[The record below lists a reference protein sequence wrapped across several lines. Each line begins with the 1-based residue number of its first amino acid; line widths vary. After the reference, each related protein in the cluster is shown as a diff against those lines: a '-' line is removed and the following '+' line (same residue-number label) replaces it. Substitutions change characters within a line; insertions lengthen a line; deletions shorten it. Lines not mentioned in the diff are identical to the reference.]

1 MGVGRGVAGVV
12 VGTESLDFRLGDV
25 LGFCLLGL
33 RIRLAEMIYEKEEV
47 GFRMR

>member
-25 LGFCLLGL
+25 LGRVLFAWFAHSLGGDDL
-33 RIRLAEMIYEKEEV
+33 
-47 GFRMR
+47 